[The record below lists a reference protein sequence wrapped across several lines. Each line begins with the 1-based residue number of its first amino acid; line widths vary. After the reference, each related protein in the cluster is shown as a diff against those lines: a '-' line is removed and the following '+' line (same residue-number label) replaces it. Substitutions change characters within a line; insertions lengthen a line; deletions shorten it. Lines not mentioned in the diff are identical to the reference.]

1 MSAGE
6 ATKRGNGYT
15 ELEPDG
21 LGSMDIGNLVPWAA
35 DGLSEVPQQGRSRLA
50 GDPLVE
56 SGVEERVGGCAMAP
70 RSMVSWAWIM
80 ALHFEL
86 CLRQSVFC
94 GPRAERR
101 GSACRRESDA

>member
-1 MSAGE
+1 MELGPARVVWALVGME
-6 ATKRGNGYT
+6 L

-86 CLRQSVFC
+86 CLRQSVLEH
-94 GPRAERR
+94 AVLQ
-101 GSACRRESDA
+101 